1 MKSNLLKSKRTLTL
15 AGLVIGILLMAM
27 PAVAADL
34 LSLVPEKAVAVGMVD
49 VDDLRSS
56 PVTSRLFDDTDK
68 VTTEGEARRFLEDAG
83 LDPAKDIDR
92 VMIAVSPDT
101 DDSTEGEIL
110 VAAEGRFDVSRLSA
124 VVAREGAI
132 PQSAHGKTY
141 FVLPNDEEGEDHRA
155 GAVAFVSG
163 SLSILGTEEAVTE
176 ALGALAQ
183 GGTDFRSASLIGRDL
198 RLVDRSASAWMIMDV
213 QRAARMKGGS
223 DGVEI
228 GGGHA
233 DQLGA
238 ALKHISTIAVWGGS
252 GTDGLTFGGTALSA
266 DSETRQLL
274 DDTVRGLLAMWRLAA
289 QEEHPEWVPILRDF
303 KVDQTADGVTLT
315 GSIPASILEE
325 HAKKIAANQ

>member
-1 MKSNLLKSKRTLTL
+1 MKFNLSTSKRTLTL
-15 AGLVIGILLMAM
+15 AGLSVGILLLAI
-27 PAVAADL
+27 PAIAADL

-49 VDDLRSS
+49 MDDLRSS
-56 PVTSRLFDDTDK
+56 PVTSRLFDDTDRI
-68 VTTEGEARRFLEDAG
+68 TTEGEARRFLEDAG
-83 LDPAKDIDR
+83 LDPARDVDR
-92 VMIAVSPDT
+92 VMIAVSPAEN
-101 DDSTEGEIL
+101 DSSDGSIL

-124 VVAREGAI
+124 AVAREGAI
-132 PQSAHGKTY
+132 PQPAHGKTY
-141 FVLPNDEEGEDHRA
+141 FVLPNDADDEDHRA

-163 SLSILGTEEAVTE
+163 SLSILGTESAVTD
-176 ALGALAQ
+176 ALGALAR
-183 GGTDFRSASLIGRDL
+183 GGTDFRSASPIGRDL

-213 QRAARMKGGS
+213 QRAARMKKSS
-223 DGVEI
+223 DGIEI

-238 ALKHISTIAVWGGS
+238 AMKHISTIAVWGSS
-252 GTDGLTFGGTALSA
+252 GKDALTFGGTALSA

-303 KVDQTADGVTLT
+303 KVDQTSDGVTLK
-315 GSIPASILEE
+315 GSIPASIIEE